1 MTWYEIN
8 ETDINNKNCI
18 MRNTKRKEDKITRL
32 ASANNLFK
40 NINDLAN
47 SSSQTFLSQDSSI
60 SEKKFYERKRILESS
75 DFSFVLN
82 LLIDHNWWN

>member
-1 MTWYEIN
+1 MTWFEIN

-32 ASANNLFK
+32 VSANNLFK

-47 SSSQTFLSQDSSI
+47 SSSQTFLSQDS
-60 SEKKFYERKRILESS
+60 
-75 DFSFVLN
+75 
-82 LLIDHNWWN
+82 